1 MLKRYFK
8 HPFPYLV
15 AVVLTIFYFSLPSIT
30 QSIAAQPTFADY
42 AYLDASKICHSI
54 QKKMLFPFDKLL
66 SKSQR
71 ATLVFPYYLLLLL
84 LLRAVFIHTKKLWYW
99 AGMALGVFLLLV
111 FIFPGILL
119 SFENDT
125 QSKSIGHVANGRIEN
140 SKRMYYRG
148 DNFTTY
154 SFGGYLIGRTYV
166 NDRIRKVMMEAYA
179 ACEKT
184 CPEIT
189 FVLGEI
195 GRKHGGKFLP
205 HRTHQSGL
213 SVDFMTPLL
222 KKGKH
227 YRSSSH
233 LFNLWGYRHEFDNKG
248 NMGKVS
254 IDFETMAKHLY
265 ELQKAT
271 EAEGLVIQK
280 VIFDPVL
287 RPLLLATSY
296 GPKIK
301 NLPFTKKRV
310 IVRHDDHYH
319 IDFGIPSRGK

>member
-1 MLKRYFK
+1 MLKRYLK
-8 HPFPYLV
+8 HPFPYLA
-15 AVVLTIFYFSLPSIT
+15 AVLLAILYFSLPSIT
-30 QSIAAQPTFADY
+30 QSIAARPTFADY

-54 QKKMLFPFDKLL
+54 QQKMLFPFDKLL
-66 SKSQR
+66 SKTQR
-71 ATLVFPYYLLLLL
+71 AWLVFPYYLLLFL
-84 LLRAVFIHTKKLWYW
+84 LLRSVFIHTKKLWYF
-99 AGMALGVFLLLV
+99 AGVALMFFLLLIY
-111 FIFPGILL
+111 IFPGILL

-125 QSKSIGHVANGRIEN
+125 ESKSIGHVANGRIEN
-140 SKRMYYRG
+140 SKRMYFRG
-148 DNFTTY
+148 ANFTTY
-154 SFGGYLIGRTYV
+154 SFGGYLVGRTYV
-166 NDRIRKVMMEAYA
+166 NDRIRKIIRQSYA
-179 ACEKT
+179 VCEKT
-184 CPEIT
+184 CPDIT

-195 GRKHGGKFLP
+195 GRKNGGKFLP

-222 KKGKH
+222 KKEKT
-227 YRSSSH
+227 YRSNH

-248 NMGKVS
+248 KMGKVK

-271 EAEGLVIQK
+271 AAEGLVIQK

-301 NLPFTKKRV
+301 DLPFTKKRV

-319 IDFGIPSRGK
+319 IDFGVPSRGK